1 MAKEKAFS
9 YAKDYTGEKTSI
21 AFDKKL
27 ADILKVICKFKRMNL
42 KQYIEYM
49 ALVENPAIGNYKTKT
64 TKEILFEMGLPNG

>member
-1 MAKEKAFS
+1 MTKEKVFT

-27 ADILKVICKFKRMNL
+27 ADILKIVSKFKGMNL

-49 ALVENPAIGNYKTKT
+49 AVVENPVIGSYKIKTK
-64 TKEILFEMGLPNG
+64 KEILFEMGLPNG